1 MLSYQ
6 MTKPGETAKSYN
18 IRWLVPK
25 IVPTLTWFKA
35 PIKVLQLVLVNPQQ
49 FLTYYLMKKEE
60 QT

>member
-1 MLSYQ
+1 